1 MATLN
6 PKSKGA
12 FGERKVNEYLIDK
25 GYTIVSCNYTS
36 RYGEIDIIAKNNDFI
51 VFTEVKTKSQ
61 GTMYAPAM
69 EVTKS
74 KRIKI
79 SKTAT
84 IFMESYEENLQPRF
98 DVAEVMVKG
107 KYPFE
112 LIKINYIC
120 DAFEYELQ

>member
-6 PKSKGA
+6 PKSKGY
-12 FGERKVNEYLIDK
+12 FGELKVREYLINK

-36 RYGEIDIIAKNNDFI
+36 RYGEIDIIAKNSDYI
-51 VFTEVKTKSQ
+51 VFTEVKTKSK

-74 KRIKI
+74 KQIKI

-84 IFMESYEENLQPRF
+84 IFMQEFEEDLQPRF
-98 DVAEVMVKG
+98 DVAEVFIEG
-107 KYPFE
+107 NYPFE
-112 LIKINYIC
+112 LLNINYIA
-120 DAFEYELQ
+120 DAFEYAL